1 MGTETFGLQ
10 RGHVMATQKGGHTE
24 ATPTEAR
31 QGYLDRPVLIVLGV
45 SLALIIMAFG
55 LLVLPTLI

>member
-1 MGTETFGLQ
+1 MPE
-10 RGHVMATQKGGHTE
+10 QKAGHTE
-24 ATPTEAR
+24 ETATEAR

-55 LLVLPTLI
+55 LLILPTLI

>member
-1 MGTETFGLQ
+1 MWRRWFGQTE
-10 RGHVMATQKGGHTE
+10 V
-24 ATPTEAR
+24 TPIEAR
-31 QGYLDRPVLIVLGV
+31 QGYLDRPVLIVLCV